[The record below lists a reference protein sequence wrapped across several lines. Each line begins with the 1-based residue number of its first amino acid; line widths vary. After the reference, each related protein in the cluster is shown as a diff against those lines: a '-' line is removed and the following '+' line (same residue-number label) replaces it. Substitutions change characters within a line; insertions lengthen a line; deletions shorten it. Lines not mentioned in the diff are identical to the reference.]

1 MNTTIH
7 TTLSLTLWS
16 ISYDMAMDG
25 DERIERMATDKDDWD
40 KKMEG
45 RKTVRSDKRPL
56 AEERTTAVRRRQ
68 EEINA
73 ADRVMRTTEAHPDQL
88 AAL

>member
-1 MNTTIH
+1 
-7 TTLSLTLWS
+7 
-16 ISYDMAMDG
+16 
-25 DERIERMATDKDDWD
+25 
-40 KKMEG
+40 MEG

-56 AEERTTAVRRRQ
+56 AEERTTAVRRRL